1 MSIAVKPK
9 PNRAMRRAEAK
20 QIRSA
25 QKKTLSHKVNSAVP
39 YTSAPFDRLNG
50 GEGFN
55 DEDREIHDKLFSPDA
70 YPHIYRDDRWEFEE
84 GSHII
89 PTNQIIHDES
99 EVVVNNQ
106 TLYQPTRHTKNK
118 GFDRIKTSIEEQ
130 GYLLS
135 LPLPIVR
142 RIRRKGLPDCYA
154 LVEGRN
160 RKTIIKRSPNMLV
173 HIVSMKNDNDAFVL
187 GMKCNADANAKG
199 ESTIQDYIS
208 GIISQLKSGTVDIGT
223 PLEEYIKLTGEKI
236 KNAKNARML
245 TTLTTT
251 AHHRVADFLH
261 DISNGTLRKHD
272 FKNII
277 NKVFDQVSINP
288 AIIDHIQGAGSKDRL
303 KELGYVDHGHT
314 KYFTFSGDES
324 KEVYLLKMV
333 LNWLHKDP
341 KNSAQIVHY
350 AGSPDRD
357 RPVESWLSSTRD
369 SANRMEKLFQD
380 IGRVYYG
387 GAEFIASRL
396 YSIGALPQLKCIEH
410 KVPMDKLVTIEELN
424 KLFPPKE
431 TD

>member
-1 MSIAVKPK
+1 MSIAVNPK

-25 QKKTLSHKVNSAVP
+25 KKKTLSPKVNSAVP
-39 YTSAPFDRLNG
+39 YTSVPFDRLM
-50 GEGFN
+50 EKGFN
-55 DEDREIHDKLFSPDA
+55 EEDAKIHDKLFNPAA
-70 YPHIYRDDRWEFEE
+70 YPHIYNDERWEFEE
-84 GSHII
+84 GATVI
-89 PTNQIIHDES
+89 PMDQIIHDEK
-99 EVVVNNQ
+99 EVTVNGQ
-106 TLYQPTRHTKNK
+106 TLYQPVRSTSNK
-118 GFDRIKTSIEEQ
+118 GYDRIKASIEEQ
-130 GYLLS
+130 GWQLP

-142 RIRRKGLPDCYA
+142 RIVRQGMPD
-154 LVEGRN
+154 LFSLSEGRN
-160 RKTIIKRSPNMLV
+160 RKGIIRNSPNMLV
-173 HIVSMKNDNDAFVL
+173 HVVTIKKDSDAFVL

-208 GIISQLKSGTVDIGT
+208 GIVHQVRSDSLDIGV
-223 PLEEYIKLTGEKI
+223 PLEEYLKLTGEKI

-288 AIIDHIQGAGSKDRL
+288 AIIDHIQGAGAKDRL

-424 KLFPPKE
+424 KLFPLKE
-431 TD
+431 SD